1 MKNIFLVS
9 IIIFVASISVF
20 GQWDKIYKESEGLRV
35 VVKDGK
41 YGYINKQDEVVIPLQ
56 YDKVGHFKMG
66 LATAKENGTWK
77 YIDQKNN
84 VVYDKYK
91 NEVEGMRAVYK
102 GSKCGFINKDRKLIV
117 PLIYDKVFDFKNGYA
132 VVEKNKKR
140 GYVQKDGKLLTEIK
154 FDKAFNFSKNM
165 ATVQQGNKQG
175 CINTKGK
182 LIIPCE
188 YDKIYAFDD
197 SYQAKVKKDGK
208 TGKISLSGNVTWN
221 IQIGDIVN
229 NGIVFYVD
237 KSGRHGL
244 ICSKKNM
251 GGDSRNYNLNKAEEV
266 CDAYEGY
273 NSWRLPTLEEAK
285 IMFQN
290 KDEINTI
297 IAKNY
302 SNAGFLFINSIWT
315 STKSHNAMYYIVNK
329 NSPNGS
335 ATNIITELNARA
347 VKEF

>member
-1 MKNIFLVS
+1 MKNVLILLTLFLFS
-9 IIIFVASISVF
+9 AVALHA
-20 GQWDKIYKESEGLRV
+20 QWDQVYAESYGFRI
-35 VVKDGK
+35 VKKGNK
-41 YGYINKQDEVVIPLQ
+41 YGFIDSKGNVAIPAK
-56 YDKVGHFKMG
+56 YD
-66 LATAKENGTWK
+66 L
-77 YIDQKNN
+77 
-84 VVYDKYK
+84 VYSFK
-91 NEVEGMRAVYK
+91 NEKYTVVQNEGKQGCVDKK
-102 GSKCGFINKDRKLIV
+102 GNVIT
-117 PLIYDKVFDFKNGYA
+117 PLIYDKIQKSQPNGFA
-132 VVEKNKKR
+132 VV
-140 GYVQKDGKLLTEIK
+140 QL
-154 FDKAFNFSKNM
+154 
-165 ATVQQGNKQG
+165 GNKQG

-251 GGDSRNYNLNKAEEV
+251 GGDSRNYDQVNAGLE
-266 CDAYEGY
+266 CRGYEGY

>member
-1 MKNIFLVS
+1 MRLLLFIFTITLVNINQLT
-9 IIIFVASISVF
+9 A
-20 GQWDKIYKESEGLRV
+20 QWDKIYKEKEGLRLV
-35 VVKDGK
+35 LKDGK
-41 YGYINKQDEVVIPLQ
+41 YGYVNSS
-56 YDKVGHFKMG
+56 DKVAIQPQFDD
-66 LATAKENGTWK
+66 A
-77 YIDQKNN
+77 
-84 VVYDKYK
+84 
-91 NEVEGMRAVYK
+91 
-102 GSKCGFINKDRKLIV
+102 
-117 PLIYDKVFDFKNGYA
+117 FDFKNGYA
-132 VVEKNKKR
+132 VVTNNRKTGFIDKTGKVVIKLMYDKAYGFDASGLAKVIINKKEGKIDKNGAIVIPIEYDKIYKYKQKMALVKKDNKY
-140 GYVQKDGKLLTEIK
+140 GYV
-154 FDKAFNFSKNM
+154 
-165 ATVQQGNKQG
+165 
-175 CINTKGK
+175 NTKGK
-182 LIIPCE
+182 LIIPII
-188 YDKIYAFDD
+188 YDDAFDFD
-197 SYQAKVKKDGK
+197 KNYQAKVKKDGK

>member
-1 MKNIFLVS
+1 MGKLRDVPIDAAKVIINKKEGKIDKNGAIV
-9 IIIFVASISVF
+9 IPIEY
-20 GQWDKIYKESEGLRV
+20 DKIYNYKQKMAL
-35 VVKDGK
+35 VKKDNK
-41 YGYINKQDEVVIPLQ
+41 YGYV
-56 YDKVGHFKMG
+56 
-66 LATAKENGTWK
+66 
-77 YIDQKNN
+77 
-84 VVYDKYK
+84 
-91 NEVEGMRAVYK
+91 
-102 GSKCGFINKDRKLIV
+102 
-117 PLIYDKVFDFKNGYA
+117 
-132 VVEKNKKR
+132 
-140 GYVQKDGKLLTEIK
+140 
-154 FDKAFNFSKNM
+154 
-165 ATVQQGNKQG
+165 
-175 CINTKGK
+175 NTKGK
-182 LIIPCE
+182 LIIPII
-188 YDKIYAFDD
+188 YDDAFDFD
-197 SYQAKVKKDGK
+197 KNYQAKVKKDGK

-251 GGDSRNYNLNKAEEV
+251 GGDARTYNLNKAEEV

-273 NSWRLPTLEEAK
+273 NSWRLPSLEEAK

-335 ATNIITELNARA
+335 ATNIKAELHARA